1 MKKYLVMAVA
11 AVFTLGAVATQ
22 AKADGHEVK
31 FGFAAAETGW
41 LQAYSGPSTSAA
53 LINCPSRTKK
63 IALPTPNVGAIA
75 VIDNI

>member
-53 LINCPSRTKK
+53 LIAIEDINAKGGLLGKKNCTDFPRY
-63 IALPTPNVGAIA
+63 
-75 VIDNI
+75 